1 MEEQENHTQEDYP
14 TKFKE
19 KNDNKNTYVA
29 EKTVILDKPLIDA
42 SEVIS
47 DDNLTATEDNEAEET
62 QPVSQED
69 NDMTKEEEVLN
80 AITTETEAEVE
91 EDVIPSRR
99 RRFIEE
105 KKKGKKKPEEPVEEE
120 IDDEDLE
127 EDEYEDDFDDTEDKP
142 KKGLFGLLRR
152 KERRRRRR

>member
-1 MEEQENHTQEDYP
+1 MKLKNMKITLRKIIQ

-19 KNDNKNTYVA
+19 KDDNKNTYVA

-47 DDNLTATEDNEAEET
+47 DDNLTSAEDNEAEET

-80 AITTETEAEVE
+80 AITTETEAEG
-91 EDVIPSRR
+91 RR
-99 RRFIEE
+99 RR
-105 KKKGKKKPEEPVEEE
+105 
-120 IDDEDLE
+120 
-127 EDEYEDDFDDTEDKP
+127 YT
-142 KKGLFGLLRR
+142 
-152 KERRRRRR
+152 

>member
-1 MEEQENHTQEDYP
+1 
-14 TKFKE
+14 
-19 KNDNKNTYVA
+19 
-29 EKTVILDKPLIDA
+29 
-42 SEVIS
+42 
-47 DDNLTATEDNEAEET
+47 
-62 QPVSQED
+62 
-69 NDMTKEEEVLN
+69 MTKEEEVLN

-142 KKGLFGLLRR
+142 KKVFRSLRR
-152 KERRRRRR
+152 KEKTKKTMTISKMMTKKSKK